1 MFNSFVTP
9 WTVAHQAP
17 LSTGLPRQE
26 YWSGLPFCSPG
37 DLPDP
42 GIGLNLCLLLWQ
54 VDSLPLSHLGSQ
66 INKYLIQILA
76 SCRPNLWNSPVSL
89 LPKMEYNPLTD
100 IFLGLKDKFNEI

>member
-9 WTVAHQAP
+9 WIVAHQAP

-76 SCRPNLWNSPVSL
+76 SCRPNL
-89 LPKMEYNPLTD
+89 
-100 IFLGLKDKFNEI
+100 